1 MDEMPIMKDW
11 RRLAF
16 EGKLNPV
23 QMQFFART
31 KPKEEL
37 YDLDK
42 DPYEVVNLAEAESI
56 ELDGIKKEMSAA
68 LDKWI
73 VETKDLGELAEQQ
86 LIDRGIVRDLLN
98 KEYAERKKLHP
109 KTSPVP

>member
-1 MDEMPIMKDW
+1 MDAMPIMQDW

-16 EGKLNPV
+16 AGKLNPV

-37 YDLDK
+37 YDLQK
-42 DPYEVVNLAEAESI
+42 DPYEVVNLAEAESVEI
-56 ELDGIKKEMSAA
+56 QRIKKEMSAA

-73 VETKDLGELAEQQ
+73 IDTKDLGEFSEQE
-86 LIDRGIVRDLLN
+86 LIDRGIVRDRLN
-98 KEYAERKKLHP
+98 NEYAERRKLHP
-109 KTSPVP
+109 KTPPVP